1 MRRAQ
6 GGYRQKVWYHPGPQM
21 VGDVMKLKLCLGTMI
36 VWIAMTVA
44 GAAHATTL
52 PETAS
57 DEVRQ
62 TLSEAHAGNVD
73 SMYRIATYLVGQSVV
88 EDDEMAKFSFGW
100 ALLAARNGHAQAA
113 ELTGVMYRGG
123 IGVPQNYVKARK
135 WLERALARRSQEPN
149 FELAI
154 LYADDDN
161 PGVDKI
167 KASNFLGDAITAG
180 EPRACLISARNKV
193 SQGVELRR
201 IVEEITCAADGG
213 LAEAMEM
220 MADYNL
226 AKRSPYAAIR
236 AREWLVKA
244 IDAGSVTAAEKL
256 AALDNQPQTTTQ

>member
-1 MRRAQ
+1 
-6 GGYRQKVWYHPGPQM
+6 
-21 VGDVMKLKLCLGTMI
+21 
-36 VWIAMTVA
+36 MTVA
-44 GAAHATTL
+44 GVAHATTL
-52 PETAS
+52 PQSAS

-73 SMYRIATYLVGQSVV
+73 SMYRIATYLVGESVM
-88 EDDEMAKFSFGW
+88 EDDETAKFAFGW
-100 ALLAARNGHAQAA
+100 SLLAARNGHAQAA
-113 ELTGVMYRGG
+113 ELTGVMYRSG

-135 WLERALARRSQEPN
+135 WLERALARRSNEPN

-154 LYADDDN
+154 LYADDEN

-167 KASNFLGDAITAG
+167 KAANYLGDAITAS

-193 SQGVELRR
+193 TQGVELRR
-201 IVEEITCAADGG
+201 IIDEITCAADGG

-226 AKRSPYAAIR
+226 AKRSPYAVVR
-236 AREWLVKA
+236 AREWLTKA

-256 AALDNQPQTTTQ
+256 ASLDNQPQTSTQ

>member
-1 MRRAQ
+1 M
-6 GGYRQKVWYHPGPQM
+6 KV
-21 VGDVMKLKLCLGTMI
+21 KLCLGTMI
-36 VWIAMTVA
+36 VWLAMTFT
-44 GAAHATTL
+44 GMAHATTL
-52 PETAS
+52 PPTAS

-62 TLSEAHAGNVD
+62 ALNEAHAGNVD
-73 SMYRIATYLVGQSVV
+73 SMYRIATFLVGQSVV
-88 EDDEMAKFSFGW
+88 EDDETAKFAFGW

-113 ELTGVMYRGG
+113 ELTGVMYRSG

-135 WLERALARRSQEPN
+135 WLERALARRSNEPN

-161 PGVDKI
+161 PGVDKV
-167 KASNFLGDAITAG
+167 KAANYLGDAITAS

-193 SQGVELRR
+193 AKGVELRR

-226 AKRSPYAAIR
+226 AKRSPYAAVR

-256 AALDNQPQTTTQ
+256 AALDNQPQANSQ